1 MTAMD
6 DDSKRNIVRRF
17 LDNLS
22 EKELKLFADRLG
34 YDLNDNLSA
43 EELAEELA
51 RRFVFTRSRIR
62 EIEEKA
68 FRNLRR
74 KGGPHNAA

>member
-6 DDSKRNIVRRF
+6 DDSKKNIVRRF

-22 EKELKLFADRLG
+22 EKELKLLADRLG

-43 EELAEELA
+43 EKLAGL
-51 RRFVFTRSRIR
+51 FNFTRSRIR

-68 FRNLRR
+68 LRNLRR
-74 KGGPHNAA
+74 KGGPDNAA

>member
-51 RRFVFTRSRIR
+51 RRFDFTRSRIR

-68 FRNLRR
+68 LRNLRR
-74 KGGPHNAA
+74 KDGPDNAA